1 MKPYSEK
8 TNVTPYLQQGYKYVL
23 LSQDA
28 MYELYCLDFFK
39 TKKRAEH
46 YNEEKMRNFGD
57 VYTIR
62 QAIKKFPFIIK
73 S

>member
-46 YNEEKMRNFGD
+46 YNEEKMRNFGE
-57 VYTIR
+57 VYS
-62 QAIKKFPFIIK
+62 IKEAVKQFKFIEQL
-73 S
+73 